1 MMGTNKYLKILALT
15 ALCCVSS
22 CIYPFEVD
30 APITQKRLVI
40 EGNILIGALTEVNLS
55 YMMGLNTPDSEIK
68 NEKPIGK
75 AWVEAEDGTHY
86 EAIRI
91 EDSDGGLIFSSTK
104 ADNGSSTIVI
114 DTRTAPAKGRYRLCV
129 EDLGTSRKYVSSWQE
144 VNPPAEIDDLTYIWD
159 ENTMTL
165 CLSAHSIEGCYFRW
179 AYVEDY
185 KFHADRPRD
194 YIFNYDQNKEI
205 ELPETDYSTY
215 WCWST
220 NSSRE
225 VDLVATTGLEDN
237 RLVAHKFL
245 TFSRSSIRLQ
255 TRYRMTIYLS
265 CISADAYRYLDNLKI
280 TSDFTGDLFTPLP
293 SDVNGNITC
302 VEDPKEKVIGYVD
315 VCQISTKEFYL
326 DEKAYQL
333 YAPGRRQPTSFI
345 PINEWNKN
353 GTNPYPL
360 DLRYFWDK
368 GFAPV
373 YEGADGEGN
382 SGIVWDY
389 KRCTDCRMSGGVLEK
404 PEGWRD

>member
-1 MMGTNKYLKILALT
+1 MMGTHKYLKIIALM
-15 ALCCVSS
+15 AMCCAPS
-22 CIYPFEVD
+22 CVYPFEVD
-30 APITQKRLVI
+30 APQTQKRLVI

-55 YMMGLNTPDSEIK
+55 YMMGLNTPDSEMK
-68 NEKPIGK
+68 NDKPAGK
-75 AWVEAEDGTHY
+75 AWVESEDGKRY
-86 EAIRI
+86 EA
-91 EDSDGGLIFSSTK
+91 EEG
-104 ADNGSSTIVI
+104 NGSSSIVI

-129 EDLGTSRKYVSSWQE
+129 EDLGTSREYVTSWQE
-144 VNPPAEIDDLTYIWD
+144 VNPPAEIDDLTYVWD

-165 CLSAHSIEGCYFRW
+165 CLSAHSEEGSYFRW

-185 KFHADRPRD
+185 KFHADRPKDFIFD
-194 YIFNYDQNKEI
+194 YAENKEV
-205 ELPETDYSTY
+205 ELEESDYSTY

-225 VDLVATTGLEDN
+225 VDLVATTDLEDN
-237 RLVAHKFL
+237 RLVAHKFH
-245 TFSRSSIRLQ
+245 TFSRASMRLQ

-302 VEDPKEKVIGYVD
+302 MEDPNEKVIGYVD

-326 DEKAYQL
+326 DENAYKL
-333 YAPGRRQPTSFI
+333 YAPGRSQPTSFI
-345 PINEWNKN
+345 PIVEWNKN
-353 GTNPYPL
+353 GINPYPL
-360 DLRYFWDK
+360 DLREFWDK

-382 SGIVWDY
+382 SGVVWDY
-389 KRCTDCRMSGGVLEK
+389 KRCTDCRLSGGVLES

>member
-1 MMGTNKYLKILALT
+1 MMGTHKYLKIIALM
-15 ALCCVSS
+15 AMCCAPS
-22 CIYPFEVD
+22 CVYPFEVD
-30 APITQKRLVI
+30 APQTQKRLVI

-55 YMMGLNTPDSEIK
+55 YMMGLNTPDSEMK
-68 NEKPIGK
+68 NDKPAGK
-75 AWVEAEDGTHY
+75 AWVEAEDGTRY
-86 EAIRI
+86 EA
-91 EDSDGGLIFSSTK
+91 EEG
-104 ADNGSSTIVI
+104 NGSSSIVI

-129 EDLGTSRKYVSSWQE
+129 EDLGTSREYVTSWQE
-144 VNPPAEIDDLTYIWD
+144 VNPPAEIDDLTYVWD

-165 CLSAHSIEGCYFRW
+165 CLSAHSEEGSYFRW

-185 KFHADRPRD
+185 KFHADRPKDFIFD
-194 YIFNYDQNKEI
+194 YAENKEV
-205 ELPETDYSTY
+205 ELEESDYSTY

-225 VDLVATTGLEDN
+225 VDLVATTDLEDN
-237 RLVAHKFL
+237 RLVAHKFH
-245 TFSRSSIRLQ
+245 TFSRGSMRLQ

-302 VEDPKEKVIGYVD
+302 VEDPNEKVIGYVD

-326 DEKAYQL
+326 DENAYKL
-333 YAPGRRQPTSFI
+333 YAPGRSQPTSFI
-345 PINEWNKN
+345 PIVEWNKN
-353 GTNPYPL
+353 GLNPYPL
-360 DLRYFWDK
+360 DLRDFWDK

-382 SGIVWDY
+382 SGVVWDY
-389 KRCTDCRMSGGVLEK
+389 KRCTDCRQSGGVLES

>member
-1 MMGTNKYLKILALT
+1 MMGTHKYLKIIALM
-15 ALCCVSS
+15 AMCCAPS
-22 CIYPFEVD
+22 CVYPFEVD
-30 APITQKRLVI
+30 APQTQKRLVI

-55 YMMGLNTPDSEIK
+55 YMMGLNTPDSEMK
-68 NEKPIGK
+68 NDKPAGK
-75 AWVEAEDGTHY
+75 AWVESEDGKRY
-86 EAIRI
+86 EA
-91 EDSDGGLIFSSTK
+91 K

-129 EDLGTSRKYVSSWQE
+129 EDLGTSREYVTSWQE
-144 VNPPAEIDDLTYIWD
+144 VNPPAEIDDLTYVWD

-165 CLSAHSIEGCYFRW
+165 CLSAHSEEGSYFRW

-185 KFHADRPRD
+185 KFHADRPKDFIFD
-194 YIFNYDQNKEI
+194 YAENKEVKL
-205 ELPETDYSTY
+205 EESDYSTY

-225 VDLVATTGLEDN
+225 VDLVATTDLEDN
-237 RLVAHKFL
+237 RLVAHKFH
-245 TFSRSSIRLQ
+245 TFSRGSMRLQ

-302 VEDPKEKVIGYVD
+302 VEDPNEKVIGYVD

-326 DEKAYQL
+326 DENAYKL
-333 YAPGRRQPTSFI
+333 YAPGRSQPTSFI
-345 PINEWNKN
+345 PIVEWNKN
-353 GTNPYPL
+353 GINPYPL
-360 DLRYFWDK
+360 DLREFWDK

-382 SGIVWDY
+382 SGVVWDY
-389 KRCTDCRMSGGVLEK
+389 KRCTDCRLSGGVLES

>member
-1 MMGTNKYLKILALT
+1 MMGTHKYLKIIALM
-15 ALCCVSS
+15 AMCCAPS
-22 CIYPFEVD
+22 CVYPFEVD
-30 APITQKRLVI
+30 APQTQKRLVI

-55 YMMGLNTPDSEIK
+55 YMMGLNTPDSEMK
-68 NEKPIGK
+68 NDKPAGK
-75 AWVEAEDGTHY
+75 AWVESEDGKRY
-86 EAIRI
+86 EAK
-91 EDSDGGLIFSSTK
+91 EG
-104 ADNGSSTIVI
+104 NGSSSIVI

-129 EDLGTSRKYVSSWQE
+129 EDLGTSREYVTSWQE
-144 VNPPAEIDDLTYIWD
+144 VNPPAEIDDLTYVWD

-165 CLSAHSIEGCYFRW
+165 CLSAHSEEGSYFRW

-185 KFHADRPRD
+185 KFHADRPKDFIFD
-194 YIFNYDQNKEI
+194 YAENKEVKL
-205 ELPETDYSTY
+205 EESDYSTY

-225 VDLVATTGLEDN
+225 VDLVATTDLEDN
-237 RLVAHKFL
+237 RLVAHKFH
-245 TFSRSSIRLQ
+245 TFSRGSMRLQ

-302 VEDPKEKVIGYVD
+302 VEDPNEKVIGYVD

-326 DEKAYQL
+326 DENAYKL
-333 YAPGRRQPTSFI
+333 YAPGRSQPTSFI
-345 PINEWNKN
+345 PIVEWNKN
-353 GTNPYPL
+353 GLNPYPL
-360 DLRYFWDK
+360 DLRDFWDK

-382 SGIVWDY
+382 SGVVWDY
-389 KRCTDCRMSGGVLEK
+389 KRCTDCRQSGGVLES

>member
-1 MMGTNKYLKILALT
+1 MMGTHKYLKIIALM
-15 ALCCVSS
+15 AMCCAPS
-22 CIYPFEVD
+22 CVYPFEVD
-30 APITQKRLVI
+30 APQTQKRLVI

-55 YMMGLNTPDSEIK
+55 YMMGLNTPDSEMK
-68 NEKPIGK
+68 NDKPAGK
-75 AWVEAEDGTHY
+75 AWVESEDGKRY
-86 EAIRI
+86 EA
-91 EDSDGGLIFSSTK
+91 K

-129 EDLGTSRKYVSSWQE
+129 EDLGTSREYVTSWQE
-144 VNPPAEIDDLTYIWD
+144 VNPPAEIDDLTYVWD

-165 CLSAHSIEGCYFRW
+165 CLSAHSEEGSYFRW

-185 KFHADRPRD
+185 KFHADRPKDFIFD
-194 YIFNYDQNKEI
+194 YAENKEVKL
-205 ELPETDYSTY
+205 EESDYSTY

-225 VDLVATTGLEDN
+225 VDLVATTDLEDN
-237 RLVAHKFL
+237 RLVAHKFH
-245 TFSRSSIRLQ
+245 TFSRGSMRLQ

-302 VEDPKEKVIGYVD
+302 VEDPNEKVIGYVD

-326 DEKAYQL
+326 DENAYKL
-333 YAPGRRQPTSFI
+333 YAPGRSQPTSFI
-345 PINEWNKN
+345 PIVEWNKN
-353 GTNPYPL
+353 GLNPYPL
-360 DLRYFWDK
+360 DLRDFWDK

-382 SGIVWDY
+382 SGVVWDY
-389 KRCTDCRMSGGVLEK
+389 KRCTDCRQSGGVLES

>member
-1 MMGTNKYLKILALT
+1 MMGTHKYLKIIALM
-15 ALCCVSS
+15 AMCCAPS
-22 CIYPFEVD
+22 CVYPFEVD
-30 APITQKRLVI
+30 APQTQKRLVI

-55 YMMGLNTPDSEIK
+55 YMMGLNTPDSEMK
-68 NEKPIGK
+68 NDKPAGK
-75 AWVEAEDGTHY
+75 AWVESEDGKRY
-86 EAIRI
+86 EA
-91 EDSDGGLIFSSTK
+91 EEG
-104 ADNGSSTIVI
+104 NGSSSIVI

-129 EDLGTSRKYVSSWQE
+129 EDLGTSREYVTSWQE
-144 VNPPAEIDDLTYIWD
+144 VNPPAEIDDLTYVWD

-165 CLSAHSIEGCYFRW
+165 CLSAHSEEGSYFRW

-185 KFHADRPRD
+185 KFHADRPKDFIFD
-194 YIFNYDQNKEI
+194 YAENKEVKL
-205 ELPETDYSTY
+205 EESDYSTY

-225 VDLVATTGLEDN
+225 VDLVATTDLEDN
-237 RLVAHKFL
+237 RLVAHKFH
-245 TFSRSSIRLQ
+245 TFSRGSMRLQ

-302 VEDPKEKVIGYVD
+302 VEDPNEKVIGYVD

-326 DEKAYQL
+326 DENAYKL
-333 YAPGRRQPTSFI
+333 YAPGRSQPTSFI
-345 PINEWNKN
+345 PIVEWNKN
-353 GTNPYPL
+353 GLNPYPL
-360 DLRYFWDK
+360 DLRDFWDK

-382 SGIVWDY
+382 SGVVWDY
-389 KRCTDCRMSGGVLEK
+389 KRCTDCRQSGGVLES

>member
-1 MMGTNKYLKILALT
+1 MMGTHKYLKIIALM
-15 ALCCVSS
+15 AMCCAPS
-22 CIYPFEVD
+22 CVYPFEVD
-30 APITQKRLVI
+30 APQTQKRLVI

-55 YMMGLNTPDSEIK
+55 YMMGLNTPDSEMK
-68 NEKPIGK
+68 NDKPAGK
-75 AWVEAEDGTHY
+75 AWVESEDGKRY
-86 EAIRI
+86 EA
-91 EDSDGGLIFSSTK
+91 EEG
-104 ADNGSSTIVI
+104 NGSSSIVI

-129 EDLGTSRKYVSSWQE
+129 EDLGTSREYVTSWQE
-144 VNPPAEIDDLTYIWD
+144 VNPPAEIDDLTYVWD

-165 CLSAHSIEGCYFRW
+165 CLSAHSEEGSYFRW

-185 KFHADRPRD
+185 KFHADRPKDFIFD
-194 YIFNYDQNKEI
+194 YAENKEV
-205 ELPETDYSTY
+205 ELEESDYSTY

-225 VDLVATTGLEDN
+225 VDLVATTDLEDN
-237 RLVAHKFL
+237 RLVAHKFH
-245 TFSRSSIRLQ
+245 TFSRGSMRLQ

-302 VEDPKEKVIGYVD
+302 MEDPNEKVIGYVD

-326 DEKAYQL
+326 DENAYKL
-333 YAPGRRQPTSFI
+333 YAPGRSQPTSFI
-345 PINEWNKN
+345 PIVEWNKN
-353 GTNPYPL
+353 GINPYPL
-360 DLRYFWDK
+360 DLREFWDK

-382 SGIVWDY
+382 SGVVWDY
-389 KRCTDCRMSGGVLEK
+389 KRCTDCRLSGGVLES

>member
-1 MMGTNKYLKILALT
+1 MIGTHKYLKIIALM
-15 ALCCVSS
+15 AMCCAPS
-22 CIYPFEVD
+22 CVYPFEVD
-30 APITQKRLVI
+30 APQTQKRLVI

-55 YMMGLNTPDSEIK
+55 YMMGLNTPDSEMK
-68 NEKPIGK
+68 NDKPAGK
-75 AWVEAEDGTHY
+75 AWVESEDGKRY
-86 EAIRI
+86 EA
-91 EDSDGGLIFSSTK
+91 EEG
-104 ADNGSSTIVI
+104 NGSSSIVI

-129 EDLGTSRKYVSSWQE
+129 EDLGTSREYVTSWQE
-144 VNPPAEIDDLTYIWD
+144 VNPPAEIDDLTYVWD

-165 CLSAHSIEGCYFRW
+165 CLSAHSEEGSYFRW

-185 KFHADRPRD
+185 KFHADRPKDFIFD
-194 YIFNYDQNKEI
+194 YAENKEV
-205 ELPETDYSTY
+205 ELEESDYSTY
-215 WCWST
+215 WCWTT

-225 VDLVATTGLEDN
+225 VDLVATTDLEDN
-237 RLVAHKFL
+237 RLVAHKFH
-245 TFSRSSIRLQ
+245 TFSRGSMRLQ

-302 VEDPKEKVIGYVD
+302 VEDPNEKVIGYVD

-326 DEKAYQL
+326 DENAYKL
-333 YAPGRRQPTSFI
+333 YAPGRSQPTSFI
-345 PINEWNKN
+345 PIVEWNKN
-353 GTNPYPL
+353 GINPYPL
-360 DLRYFWDK
+360 DLREFWDK

-382 SGIVWDY
+382 SGVVWDY
-389 KRCTDCRMSGGVLEK
+389 KRCTDCRLSGGVLES